1 MLLIVLVVLWF
12 VNCGSVEMFVVF
24 EILFLWCVIS
34 MLLWVDMR
42 LGLIMFVLFLIVLW
56 YDVSVCL
63 GCSVFVL

>member
-12 VNCGSVEMFVVF
+12 VYCGSVEMFVVF

-34 MLLWVDMR
+34 ILLWVDMR